1 MNRVAISFIGKD
13 LLSALVRG
21 IRNSMDG
28 FKRDAATGFG
38 LGAGISVFNT
48 AQRAIGA
55 VTDYMGDA
63 VKMASSMSET
73 QSKVGQVYKTSG
85 QQVLDWGQD
94 AATAMGMSQQA
105 ALESHA
111 TFGNFI
117 QALGAGEE
125 QSREMSGSLVQ
136 LAADLGSFNN
146 TGVDEVIMALR
157 SGLAGEAEPM
167 RRLGADVSA
176 ARVEMELLEMGIEK
190 VNGKF
195 TESQKIQGRYRAIM
209 EDTTSAQGDFAR
221 TADGLAN
228 STKTVNAQ
236 LADLQT
242 DLGMRFLPVVKE
254 AMLWI
259 RDQGIPI
266 LESMGEHFDNLGKLA
281 FDPADWAFPED
292 AWMGQ
297 EEALRGLMQTLGLT
311 EAQIMELVQANRML
325 LISNTDYEGNLI
337 STEQQVQ
344 RFLTAI
350 ALQARSTEMLAG
362 RTKQLTIEYGSQQ
375 VAQAQAAATAEE
387 LAAAEKLAADKAAK
401 LAAQLD
407 LVSGAA
413 LPELRESAKTNFA
426 AFVKAIESTGNP
438 LRALKREEEGLLT
451 LKAEAARKEQYWN
464 VVAINQRLEEI
475 HLLKQAERAARDLF
489 RTASLDPVMDIRVDT
504 SDIDMAMNKV
514 ASFFGMMGQASKARG
529 SVGGATA
536 GIGGGARAGTTHKD
550 FLDLKAD
557 VEATAR
563 ALDDVGSSG
572 GGASGGLDKAGKSAK
587 ELAQAAKEAKAEALE
602 KMLDAIK
609 AAADRV
615 SEAFQNIAK
624 TDFVDL
630 RDSGQEAI
638 QAIRDSLNALIDP
651 MAVIHEEEAQLKA
664 LRAEA
669 AAQGR
674 VDLMATIDLR
684 LQELA
689 VMEEQYLQ
697 MKKRYTEESDAIDI
711 LHAKLDITKKKAQ
724 ELLETYRRKSDI
736 GDDVTDE
743 ELARIIVRIRGK
755 RAAGG
760 PVSAGS
766 TYLVGE
772 RGPEL
777 LTMGGNGYVTP
788 NNAISGGGGD
798 VYLDGYLVG
807 RILDERLGR
816 QYGTASRGGYRR
828 ARRWRS
834 R

>member
-1 MNRVAISFIGKD
+1 MAFGSNTAVGIAFQGKD
-13 LLSALVRG
+13 ELSPVVRG
-21 IRNSMDG
+21 IRNTMDG

-38 LGAGISVFNT
+38 LGAGISIFNT

-55 VTDYMGDA
+55 CHRLHGRRRQDGLLHVGDP
-63 VKMASSMSET
+63 VQGRPGLQDERPASPR
-73 QSKVGQVYKTSG
+73 
-85 QQVLDWGQD
+85 LGQD
-94 AATAMGMSQQA
+94 AATAMGMSQQT

-266 LESMGEHFDNLGKLA
+266 LESMGEHLDNLGKLA

-337 STEQQVQ
+337 SAEQQVQ

-375 VAQAQAAATAEE
+375 VAQAQATATTEE

-464 VVAINQRLEEI
+464 VVAIDQRLEDPSA
-475 HLLKQAERAARDLF
+475 QASRARGAGPL

-684 LQELA
+684 
-689 VMEEQYLQ
+689 
-697 MKKRYTEESDAIDI
+697 
-711 LHAKLDITKKKAQ
+711 
-724 ELLETYRRKSDI
+724 
-736 GDDVTDE
+736 
-743 ELARIIVRIRGK
+743 
-755 RAAGG
+755 
-760 PVSAGS
+760 
-766 TYLVGE
+766 
-772 RGPEL
+772 
-777 LTMGGNGYVTP
+777 
-788 NNAISGGGGD
+788 
-798 VYLDGYLVG
+798 
-807 RILDERLGR
+807 
-816 QYGTASRGGYRR
+816 SRS
-828 ARRWRS
+828 WRS
-834 R
+834 WKSSTSR